1 MEAYTQFEMAR
12 IESCLE
18 NIKRSVSRNT
28 SLSEKEKLEIL
39 TLTERLYSAEL
50 DYLVRNP
57 EDYYGLYAND

>member
-28 SLSEKEKLEIL
+28 SLNENEKQEIL
-39 TLTERLYSAEL
+39 LLTERLYSAEM
-50 DYLVRNP
+50 DFLVRNP
-57 EDYYGLYAND
+57 EDYYGLYANG